1 MAKEDYTVENME
13 GLLVGELGMTLAG
26 DLNELEDRERIDLKT
41 PGYKS
46 KMEKELSKQQR
57 KILISMAREG
67 KPLRVREVAVVSRMF
82 QQNACSSQLGRMITK
97 GFLGMG
103 PVVTQFESCI
113 KDYLELQDKLN
124 CNLTCKLIGLIY
136 LEYFHYLILF
146 HKMGYFSLEKFL
158 L

>member
-1 MAKEDYTVENME
+1 MAKEDYTVQNME

-97 GFLGMG
+97 GFLGRTEEG
-103 PVVTQFESCI
+103 KYEISGKDSDFKLYLNLRHGGRLVV
-113 KDYLELQDKLN
+113 
-124 CNLTCKLIGLIY
+124 
-136 LEYFHYLILF
+136 
-146 HKMGYFSLEKFL
+146 
-158 L
+158 